1 MNFKNAITMTTL
13 SMIAVFAIASFVGYE
28 LTDIDALTIATQ
40 PEKFVFVEQISTT
53 AIFLFRDGTEIVPV
67 QDFDQTGGFG
77 TTTLKQADDPRAPSG
92 VTGRTTPSFTLE
104 KIVGGTPMLYEATDQ
119 AQKYQLNAG
128 MEFPYKFFDV
138 EVLVASGG
146 DVIRSFSYKDCKV
159 TNYSLVTLKDNEE
172 GYTGKGFAI
181 VDQFSFECS
190 GYTPLN
196 SAMDAMK
203 KVESAKTMSSSDL
216 KTTDQWTQGFKVKP

>member
-1 MNFKNAITMTTL
+1 MNYKKTVSITTL
-13 SMIAVFAIASFVGYE
+13 SVIAVFAIASFTG
-28 LTDIDALTIATQ
+28 LDIADIDAATVAVQ
-40 PEKFVFVEQISTT
+40 PEKFVFVEKIATT
-53 AIFLFRDGTEIVPV
+53 AIFSFRDGTEIVPV

-77 TTTLKQADDPRAPSG
+77 TTTLRQVDDPRAPSG

-104 KIVGGTPMLYEATDQ
+104 KIAGGTPMLYEATDH

-128 MEFPYKFFDV
+128 MEYPYKFFDV

-196 SAMDAMK
+196 PAMDAMK
-203 KVESAKTMSSSDL
+203 KVESAKTMSSFDL